1 MGFHDGDVLEP
12 SAIPEFLTGART
24 PVLVVGSLYL
34 VGWVRARLPELGYR
48 KVVHPELAESTPGFD
63 T

>member
-1 MGFHDGDVLEP
+1 MGFQDGDVLEP
-12 SAIPEFLTGART
+12 PAIPDFLKSART

-48 KVVHPELAESTPGFD
+48 RVVHPALAEGDAEFD